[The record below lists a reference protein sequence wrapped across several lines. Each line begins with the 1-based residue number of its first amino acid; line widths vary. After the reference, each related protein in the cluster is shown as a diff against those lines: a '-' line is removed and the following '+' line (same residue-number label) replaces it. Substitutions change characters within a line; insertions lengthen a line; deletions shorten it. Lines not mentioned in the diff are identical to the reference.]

1 MSRFS
6 ERLRALRLERG
17 LTQLQLAGKAGIT
30 PTTVS
35 RLEIDYRQG
44 TRPGDV
50 SVGTLDKLAR
60 ALDVPV
66 SVLLGEDAD
75 AEPVQS

>member
-6 ERLRALRLERG
+6 ERLRELRLERG
-17 LTQLQLAGKAGIT
+17 LTQLQLSALAGIT

-50 SVGTLDKLAR
+50 SVGTLEKLAR

-66 SVLLGEDAD
+66 SVLLSEDEACN
-75 AEPVQS
+75 S